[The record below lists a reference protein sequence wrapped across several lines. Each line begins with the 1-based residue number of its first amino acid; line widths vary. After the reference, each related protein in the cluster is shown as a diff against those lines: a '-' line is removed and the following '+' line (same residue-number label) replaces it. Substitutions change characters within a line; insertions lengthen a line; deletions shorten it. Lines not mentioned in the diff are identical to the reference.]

1 MRIKYLLTIITLFLV
16 NCSSSIPELSPEPKK
31 VSSQL
36 DTIQNTKK
44 DPFEGVQFFMDGM
57 MFFEQGD
64 YARAILE
71 FQDAIDAGS
80 NSAEVIFN
88 MSEAYWML
96 QKFDKSIFYA
106 RQAISLD
113 NSALDYKI
121 SLGLSLLFHQGLQVK
136 IFHFFQIGK
145 QLYLRLFFDRP
156 SIFRDPLLFFL

>member
-16 NCSSSIPELSPEPKK
+16 NCSSSTPELSPEPKK

-57 MFFEQGD
+57 MFFEQGY

-80 NSAEVIFN
+80 NTILYSLCREYSVYDSSNECCSKLSSLNIFT
-88 MSEAYWML
+88 
-96 QKFDKSIFYA
+96 
-106 RQAISLD
+106 
-113 NSALDYKI
+113 
-121 SLGLSLLFHQGLQVK
+121 
-136 IFHFFQIGK
+136 
-145 QLYLRLFFDRP
+145 
-156 SIFRDPLLFFL
+156 